1 MKKVFFIFSLFGAV
15 ICLLSCEQKEDL
27 TKAYRKQFTGKYQ
40 IASIRESIRGL
51 ALDLNG
57 DGTKSVNLLDE
68 YKSLG
73 AIEDSRFSFLP
84 NKDGGYDGSFAL
96 FCPIQYIFEDLS
108 AQPPY
113 SIDTPITFD
122 NTLLYTYTVSFPM
135 TLSADGTATWQK
147 ALQDSADQNKALYIQ
162 LLHNGEILK
171 AEGGII
177 DLVIHEV
184 PVYDC
189 TQQKLVLHSLEYHL
203 VHE

>member
-96 FCPIQYIFEDLS
+96 FCPIQYLLEDFS

-113 SIDTPITFD
+113 SIDTPITFN
-122 NTLLYTYTVSFPM
+122 NTLLYTYTVSFHM

-147 ALQDSADQNKALYIQ
+147 ALQDSADQSKALYIQ
-162 LLHNGEILK
+162 LIHNGEILK

-189 TQQKLVLHSLEYHL
+189 TKQKLVLHSLEYHL